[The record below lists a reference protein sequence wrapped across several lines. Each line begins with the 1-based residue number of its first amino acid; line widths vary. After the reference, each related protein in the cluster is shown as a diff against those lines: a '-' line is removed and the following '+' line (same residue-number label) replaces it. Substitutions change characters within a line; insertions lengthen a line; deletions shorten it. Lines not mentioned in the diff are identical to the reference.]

1 METSAKRAA
10 DPETQE
16 ASATPDAPV
25 ETKRTRTTRRSAA
38 AKTAVAE
45 PAVAAEAPPVPEAAP
60 AAKPEPAT
68 EEKAK
73 PARVTRVSTRRA
85 ARPAVTEAPAASEAV
100 APEAAPAPVKEIV
113 KEAVKEVPVAEAVV
127 APVPTERQPRS
138 ERQPRADRQQGERQQ
153 GEREQGE
160 RSQGERQQGDRP
172 QGDRQPQGDRTR
184 RDDRREFR
192 RRDRDQRQKDR
203 RDRGEQRRHE
213 QPRHHEPRRE
223 RERLEHYEPDLT
235 EVEVNPDAPR
245 IDIATL
251 TNKTIGELYD
261 LARELDVPNFRRL
274 KKQDLIFKILQ
285 SQPGKLGAIFAK
297 GVLEILPEGYGFLRV
312 SDYLPSLDDIYV
324 SQTQVRRFEL
334 WGGDVVYG
342 QVRAPKEGE
351 KYFSLLKVESV
362 NDLPPESTT
371 RRIPFEHLKPIFPNE
386 RLKLET
392 SPENI
397 SMRLVDLFNPLG
409 KGQRALIVSPPKAG
423 KTSLLKQIAN
433 AIAEN
438 HPDVH
443 LIALLIDER
452 PEEVTDMERSIKG
465 EVVASTFDELPENH
479 VKVAELVIEKAK
491 RQVENGQDVVILLDS
506 ITRMARAYNNVI
518 PPSGR
523 TLSGGLDPNA
533 MHKPKRFFG
542 AARKLEG
549 AGSLTI
555 IATALVETGSRMD
568 DVIYEEF
575 KGTGNSELHL
585 DRRLSDRRIFPALDI
600 KRSGTRREDL
610 LLTPE
615 ELRKQ
620 HVLRKTLDA
629 GETSEVTEFLTN
641 RMSRT
646 KSNAEFL
653 MAISDS

>member
-1 METSAKRAA
+1 MEISAKRAA

-25 ETKRTRTTRRSAA
+25 ETKRTRTTRRSSA

-45 PAVAAEAPPVPEAAP
+45 PEAPPA
-60 AAKPEPAT
+60 PEPAAPVA
-68 EEKAK
+68 EEAPK
-73 PARVTRVSTRRA
+73 PARVTRVANRTRRQA
-85 ARPAVTEAPAASEAV
+85 VPAPEGEPPVVAETPVITEAPAAEPPAPKPAPEPPPAKPV
-100 APEAAPAPVKEIV
+100 AEAAPA
-113 KEAVKEVPVAEAVV
+113 EAPA
-127 APVPTERQPRS
+127 ERQPERPQP
-138 ERQPRADRQQGERQQ
+138 ERQ
-153 GEREQGE
+153 
-160 RSQGERQQGDRP
+160 
-172 QGDRQPQGDRTR
+172 QGDRQPQGDRQR

-192 RRDRDQRQKDR
+192 RRDRDQRHKDR
-203 RDRGEQRRHE
+203 RAERDQRHKD
-213 QPRHHEPRRE
+213 RRE
-223 RERLEHYEPDLT
+223 RERLEQYEPDLT
-235 EVEVNPDAPR
+235 ELEAAPTGPR
-245 IDIATL
+245 VDIATL

-285 SQPGKLGAIFAK
+285 SQPGKIGAIFAK
-297 GVLEILPEGYGFLRV
+297 GVLEVLPEGYGFLRV

-324 SQTQVRRFEL
+324 SQAQIRRFEL

-351 KYFSLLKVESV
+351 KYFSLLKVDSV

-371 RRIPFEHLKPIFPNE
+371 RRIPFEHLKPIFPCE

-392 SPENI
+392 TPENI

-438 HPDVH
+438 HPEVH

-491 RQVENGQDVVILLDS
+491 RQVEHGQDVVILLDS